1 MFKPEP
7 DLFGEKSF
15 FVSGNKNAQSWAL
28 QTKNIKRLI
37 NASPVIPVSLPIM
50 KQQYQYFSSI
60 SLLVGLVSG
69 TREQVLVW
77 EWILLVIYYYWYG

>member
-7 DLFGEKSF
+7 DLLGEKSF

-37 NASPVIPVSLPIM
+37 NASPVIPVSLPVV
-50 KQQYQYFSSI
+50 
-60 SLLVGLVSG
+60 LGVLVSG
-69 TREQVLVW
+69 TMPNC
-77 EWILLVIYYYWYG
+77 LLVK